1 MVNNNFQFCYY
12 SNKAC
17 DECSN
22 AMDIPLPSK
31 MSDSKRNEIACKTC
45 LWMCIPLTILL
56 DFISCPFRC
65 CNHYCNCKLQEEKN
79 NKMTNK
85 EIITTQI
92 KK

>member
-1 MVNNNFQFCYY
+1 MDVKNFQLCYY
-12 SNKAC
+12 SNKIC
-17 DECSN
+17 DECFN
-22 AMDIPLPSK
+22 AMDTPLPSN
-31 MSDSKRNEIACKTC
+31 MSDSKKNVIQCKTC

-65 CNHYCNCKLQEEKN
+65 CNCKLQEEKI
-79 NKMTNK
+79 NKTNNK